1 MSLFLI
7 LIVSVTNLNSLEP
20 EVGYWV
26 CDVMRQETNVDFVVL
41 QNSVFI
47 DSLSYKTDTLVTAQI
62 SMKELIQIVNQNSSI
77 TNLIPISG
85 FSVIFDS
92 TNNLTIIVSQPK
104 KEPYLMLTTQ
114 NIQGINN
121 IKNNKSIKR
130 FNQIIPDIIENYLIS
145 GNQIKYPVLNR
156 YLYSGNNQSISENKL
171 LRENNS
177 LTKIN
182 INNATLKELI
192 SLPGIGPKIAK
203 KIINYRAEKG
213 LFTSIKDIMNVK
225 GIGPK
230 KFEQLKYLITL

>member
-20 EVGYWV
+20 EVGYWA
-26 CDVMRQETNVDFVVL
+26 CDIMRQETNVDFVVL
-41 QNSVFI
+41 PNSVFI
-47 DSLSYKTDTLVTAQI
+47 DSLSYKTDTLITAQI
-62 SMKELIQIVNQNSSI
+62 SIKELIQIVNQNSSL

-85 FSVIFDS
+85 FSIIFDS
-92 TNNLTIIVSQPK
+92 LSNINIVVTQPK
-104 KEPYLMLTTQ
+104 KEPYLLLTTQ
-114 NIQGINN
+114 NIRGINN
-121 IKNNKSIKR
+121 IKNNKSIKII
-130 FNQIIPDIIENYLIS
+130 NQIIPDIIKNYLIS

-182 INNATLKELI
+182 INNATLEELI

-213 LFTSIKDIMNVK
+213 FFTSIKDIMNVK